1 MAKGK
6 DNTEWDGSDRRKSG
20 GKGGKGGKS
29 GMIKMVIGAVVLLS
43 LGAGGAY
50 GAFAMGLIGA
60 DGGTDE
66 PDVPQLVLKG
76 EADPYPPPGADK
88 EKDAAA
94 PVYGEGGS
102 KYRTAYYRFE
112 ESFTSNLMDS
122 PGLVQVELAVSTRR
136 DGRVLQWVENH
147 ELAIR
152 SAILAQLAATPEAE
166 VYDVAGKAKLGKRL
180 TKAIN
185 DVLEENEGYGGIDA
199 VHFRGFLVQ

>member
-6 DNTEWDGSDRRKSG
+6 DTAAKDGDG
-20 GKGGKGGKS
+20 NGGKS
-29 GMIKMVIGAVVLLS
+29 GKGGLIKIVLGAVLLLG

-50 GAFAMGLIGA
+50 GAFAMGLL
-60 DGGTDE
+60 GGVGGGHDE
-66 PDVPQLVLKG
+66 PDVPKLVLKSD
-76 EADPYPPPGADK
+76 EDPYPLPGVEK
-88 EKDAAA
+88 EKDAAP
-94 PVYGEGGS
+94 PVYGDGGS
-102 KYRTAYYRFE
+102 KYRTAYYSFE
-112 ESFTSNLMDS
+112 ESFTSNLADS

-136 DGRVLQWVENH
+136 DGRVLQWVKNH

-166 VYDVAGKAKLGKRL
+166 VYDVEGKKRLSARL

-185 DVLEENEGYGGIDA
+185 AVLEENEGFGGIEA